1 MLRAGAEV
9 SHRAALP
16 PLRNR
21 LGVDPMTASQRPQT
35 LLTMLYRSTDRLCRG
50 GASVQNLTHS
60 ASFHSR
66 EKYAPSN
73 AGTKHLVDP
82 GLGRVIALG
91 FNGFPSNVEDSAQ
104 RLNDKEAKLPIT
116 LHAEQNAL
124 LFAGREAKGCELYV
138 V

>member
-73 AGTKHLVDP
+73 AGTKHLV
-82 GLGRVIALG
+82 GLSSIALRASVH
-91 FNGFPSNVEDSAQ
+91 FERTRVRP
-104 RLNDKEAKLPIT
+104 
-116 LHAEQNAL
+116 
-124 LFAGREAKGCELYV
+124 
-138 V
+138 